1 MSKKYRLIWASLLMF
16 VAMTSSAALPDSV
29 DGQPMPSLAPLVK
42 EVAPAVVNIRVSQT
56 VRSQSP
62 YGDEM
67 FRRFFGL
74 PDFEGG
80 SREVASAGSGV
91 IVDAVNGYIL
101 TNHHVVAGADKI
113 QISLFNDDSL
123 DAEIIGSD
131 AATDIAVIKVDPENL
146 VELPIGDSDQV
157 EVGDFVI
164 AIGNPFGLGHTVTSG
179 IVSALGRTGIS
190 RNGYEDFIQTDASI
204 NPGNSGGALVNMR
217 GELVGINS
225 AIVSRTGGNVGIGFA
240 VPSAIARSIMRQILD
255 FGEVR
260 RGLLGVSIQTID
272 AESAKALGAE
282 VESGALVS
290 AIEAGSAAEGAGLHV
305 DDIIVRVNDKKID
318 NSRELANAI
327 GLKGS
332 GEVIDI
338 EIVRDGRNRKVRATL
353 GQRTITQ
360 SSGSDIHPGLQG
372 ARFATSSTNATGG
385 IDVTEVEPG
394 STAAQRGLRSGDLI
408 IAVNRQQVQS
418 LQQLQEIADA
428 NQILFLLVQR
438 GDRSLMLRIR

>member
-1 MSKKYRLIWASLLMF
+1 MRKKYQVFLATLMLSL
-16 VAMTSSAALPDSV
+16 ATIATGALPDSV
-29 DGQPMPSLAPLVK
+29 DGEPLPSLAPLVK
-42 EVAPAVVNIRVSQT
+42 KVSPAVVNIRVSQT
-56 VRSQSP
+56 INAPSV

-67 FRRFFGL
+67 FRRFFGV
-74 PDFEGG
+74 PDSPGG

-91 IVDAVNGYIL
+91 IVDAENGYIL
-101 TNHHVVAGADKI
+101 TNHHVVEGADKI

-131 AATDIAVIKVDPENL
+131 AATDIALLKVDSDGL
-146 VELPIGDSDQV
+146 IDIAIGDSEGV

-225 AIVSRTGGNVGIGFA
+225 AIISRTGGNVGIGFA
-240 VPSAIARSIMRQILD
+240 VPSEIARSVMRQILD

-272 AESAKALGAE
+272 EESAKALGAE
-282 VESGALVS
+282 VDSGALVS
-290 AIEAGSAAEGAGLHV
+290 AVEPGSAAEEAGLLV
-305 DDIIVRVNDKKID
+305 DDIIVRVNEKRID
-318 NSRELANAI
+318 DSRELMNAI

-332 GEVIDI
+332 GEDVSI
-338 EIVRDGRNRKVRATL
+338 EFVRGGETTTVTATL
-353 GQRTITQ
+353 GQRIGAQ
-360 SSGSDIHPGLQG
+360 STGSEIHPGLTG
-372 ARFATSSTNATGG
+372 AIFATSSANTSGG
-385 IDVTEVEPG
+385 ISVSEVEDNSP
-394 STAAQRGLRSGDLI
+394 AAQRGLRSGDVI
-408 IAVNRQQVQS
+408 TAVNRQQVQN
-418 LQQLQEIADA
+418 LTQLREIAQG
-428 NQILFLLVQR
+428 NRILFLLVLR
-438 GDRSLMLRIR
+438 GDRSLMLQIR